1 MFREGIRAL
10 YGQFSPGYRR
20 IADYLL
26 NHYQDAAFMTAAEIA
41 RIVDVDTALVVR
53 FAQRLGYPGFPELIN
68 EVQEEVKRDLQAVYE
83 PPEGDDSPIGVFRRS
98 LMQDRNNLDY
108 SLLHFD
114 EETVESVVDV
124 LKGAQRIFVAGEGN
138 LSFLCEAWV
147 GQLVGLGYAAH
158 AVPSELAGQASMST
172 TLNQKDVVL
181 CVGMTALTPGIAVIL
196 KVARDAGARTVAI
209 AGSATNVIASVAQ
222 HVLYAP
228 IDTIGGLPSWTAAAS
243 TLHALSQALVQADPS
258 RGGDQTAHAD
268 RFLRIYSDTL
278 RDQLSDV
285 QTTLK
290 QISPRARD
298 RDR

>member
-1 MFREGIRAL
+1 VFREGIRAL

-68 EVQEEVKRDLQAVYE
+68 EVQDEVKRDLQAVYE
-83 PPEGDDSPIGVFRRS
+83 PPEGENTPTQVFRRN

-114 EETVESVVDV
+114 EETVESIVS
-124 LKGAQRIFVAGEGN
+124 LLQKAQRIFVAGEGD
-138 LSFLCEAWV
+138 LSFLAEAFV
-147 GQLVGLGYAAH
+147 GRLVGLGYAAH
-158 AVPSELAGQASMST
+158 PVPAELAGQAAMST
-172 TLNQKDVVL
+172 TLAAKDVVL
-181 CVGMTALTPGIAVIL
+181 CIGMTVMTPGIAVIL
-196 KVARDAGARTVAI
+196 KVARDVGAKTIAI
-209 AGSATNVIASVAQ
+209 AGSATNATASIAQ

-228 IDTIGGLPSWTAAAS
+228 IETIGILPSWTAAAA
-243 TLHALSQALVQADPS
+243 TLHALSQALVLADS
-258 RGGDQTAHAD
+258 DRNAAWVGHSE

-290 QISPRARD
+290 QLSPRNRN
-298 RDR
+298 R

>member
-68 EVQEEVKRDLQAVYE
+68 EVQEEVKRDLRAVYE
-83 PPEGDDSPIGVFRRS
+83 PPEGDNSPAQIYRRN

-108 SLLHFD
+108 SLLHF
-114 EETVESVVDV
+114 EAETVECVVKV
-124 LKGAQRIFVAGEGN
+124 LKEAKRIFVAGEGSLTY
-138 LSFLCEAWV
+138 LSEAFAAR
-147 GQLVGLGYAAH
+147 LVSLGYAAH
-158 AVPSELAGQASMST
+158 PVSQELAGQASMSV
-172 TLNQKDVVL
+172 TLSPEDAVL
-181 CVGMTALTPGIAVIL
+181 CIGMTAMTPGVAVML
-196 KVARDAGARTVAI
+196 RVAKDLGAKTVAI
-209 AGSATNVIASVAQ
+209 AGSATNSIASVAQ
-222 HVLYAP
+222 YVLYAP
-228 IDTIGGLPSWTAAAS
+228 VATVGLLPSWTAAAAS
-243 TLHALSQALVQADPS
+243 LHALSQALALTDPD
-258 RGGDQTAHAD
+258 RGTVWAEHNDH
-268 RFLRIYSDTL
+268 FLRVYSDTL

-290 QISPRARD
+290 QLAPHNGD
-298 RDR
+298 R

>member
-68 EVQEEVKRDLQAVYE
+68 EVQEEVKRDLRAVYE
-83 PPEGDDSPIGVFRRS
+83 PPEGDNSPAQVYRRN

-108 SLLHFD
+108 SLLHF
-114 EETVESVVDV
+114 EAETVECVVKV
-124 LKGAQRIFVAGEGN
+124 LKEAKRIFVAGEGN
-138 LSFLCEAWV
+138 LSYLCEAFAAR
-147 GQLVGLGYAAH
+147 LVSLGFAAH
-158 AVPSELAGQASMST
+158 PVSQELAGQASMSV
-172 TLNQKDVVL
+172 TLGPDDAVL
-181 CVGMTALTPGIAVIL
+181 CIGMTAMTPGVAVML
-196 KVARDAGARTVAI
+196 KVARDVGAKTVAI
-209 AGSATNVIASVAQ
+209 AGSATNSIASVAQ
-222 HVLYAP
+222 YVLYAP
-228 IDTIGGLPSWTAAAS
+228 VATVGLLPSWTAAAAA
-243 TLHALSQALVQADPS
+243 LHGLSQALALADPD
-258 RGGDQTAHAD
+258 RAAAWNAQTD
-268 RFLRIYSDTL
+268 RFLRVYSDTL

-290 QISPRARD
+290 QLAPHNGD
-298 RDR
+298 R

>member
-41 RIVDVDTALVVR
+41 RLVDVDTALVVR

-68 EVQEEVKRDLQAVYE
+68 EVQDEVKRDLQAVYE
-83 PPEGDDSPIGVFRRS
+83 PPEGDNSPTQVFRRN

-114 EETVESVVDV
+114 EETVESIVKV
-124 LKGAQRIFVAGEGN
+124 LQSAQRIFVAGEGN
-138 LSFLCEAWV
+138 LSFLCEAFV
-147 GQLVGLGYAAH
+147 GRLVSLGYAAH
-158 AVPSELAGQASMST
+158 PVPSELAGQAAMST
-172 TLNQKDVVL
+172 TLTSKDAVL
-181 CVGMTALTPGIAVIL
+181 CIGMTTMTPGVAVIL
-196 KVARDAGARTVAI
+196 KVARDVGAKTVAI
-209 AGSATNVIASVAQ
+209 AGSATNAIASVAQ

-228 IDTIGGLPSWTAAAS
+228 VDTIGILPSWTAAAA
-243 TLHALSQALVQADPS
+243 TLHALSQALVLADPN
-258 RGGDQTAHAD
+258 RGATWAAHTD
-268 RFLRIYSDTL
+268 HFLRIYSDTL
-278 RDQLSDV
+278 RDQLADV

-290 QISPRARD
+290 QLAPRNRD
-298 RDR
+298 R

>member
-1 MFREGIRAL
+1 VFREGIRAL
-10 YGQFSPGYRR
+10 YSQFSPGYRR

-53 FAQRLGYPGFPELIN
+53 FAQRLGYPGFPELIS
-68 EVQEEVKRDLQAVYE
+68 EVQEDVKRDLQAVYE
-83 PPEGDDSPIGVFRRS
+83 PPEGENTPIQVFRRN

-114 EETVESVVDV
+114 EETVESIVN
-124 LKGAQRIFVAGEGN
+124 LLQKAQRIFVAGEGN
-138 LSFLCEAWV
+138 LTFLAEAFV
-147 GQLVGLGYAAH
+147 GRLVGLGYAAH
-158 AVPSELAGQASMST
+158 PVPAELAGQAAMST
-172 TLNQKDVVL
+172 TLTAKDVVL
-181 CVGMTALTPGIAVIL
+181 CIGMTVMTPGIAVVL
-196 KVARDAGARTVAI
+196 KVARDVGAKTIAI
-209 AGSATNVIASVAQ
+209 AGSATNAIASIAQ

-228 IDTIGGLPSWTAAAS
+228 VETIGILPSWTAAAA
-243 TLHALSQALVQADPS
+243 TLHALSQALVLGDS
-258 RGGDQTAHAD
+258 DRGAVWAAHTD

-290 QISPRARD
+290 QLSPRNRN
-298 RDR
+298 R

>member
-41 RIVDVDTALVVR
+41 RVVDVDTALVVR

-68 EVQEEVKRDLQAVYE
+68 EVQEEVKRDLRAVYE
-83 PPEGDDSPIGVFRRS
+83 PPEGDNSPAQVYRRN
-98 LMQDRNNLDY
+98 LMQDRNNLDF

-114 EETVESVVDV
+114 AETVESVIKI
-124 LKGAQRIFVAGEGN
+124 LREARRIFVAGEGN
-138 LSFLCEAWV
+138 LSYLCEAFAAR
-147 GQLVGLGYAAH
+147 LVTLGYAAH
-158 AVPSELAGQASMST
+158 PVSPELAGQASMSV
-172 TLNQKDVVL
+172 TLTPEDVVL
-181 CVGMTALTPGIAVIL
+181 CIGMTTMTPGVAVML
-196 KVARDAGARTVAI
+196 KVARDVGAKTVAI
-209 AGSATNVIASVAQ
+209 AGSATNAIASVAQ

-228 IDTIGGLPSWTAAAS
+228 VSTVGLLPSWSAAAAS
-243 TLHALSQALVQADPS
+243 LHAISQALVLSDPD
-258 RGGDQTAHAD
+258 RGAAWAAHTD
-268 RFLRIYSDTL
+268 HFLRIYSDTL

-290 QISPRARD
+290 QLAPHNSGR
-298 RDR
+298 